1 MTEATFQII
10 QKIYE
15 LTLIFIQLGIIVS
28 LFFIFVPNEGI
39 TIRKRNLFIATISVE
54 RLVISFVTAET
65 KGVFLVISAVT
76 VLLFFY
82 KRDREMLPL
91 LVYLYFLWNSIFSIC
106 FIFTGFLS
114 DSISDFLLERIDYA
128 SGNAM
133 ESMYNQLTIW
143 IVIMAFIY
151 VVCVT
156 FELVIV
162 KRIVRK
168 KYLMSFKQA
177 CLLSV
182 YSVVALLMMYM
193 LSEISIIPLEKE
205 VFIFSEQDISIRIKL
220 PVMAVLLF
228 LGQLSGVVLWQEFQ
242 KLKEQELE
250 NQKIIASTNYAKKY
264 IEDLDSYHTKIR
276 ILRHDMAGKLTT
288 LRGLIESHSNEEVI
302 EYLSQMGIELNST
315 MHKFNTG
322 NALIDVIV
330 NEKSALAEEK
340 GILFESDFLW
350 SNVISIPPYD
360 IGVIMTNLLDN
371 AITECMEYN
380 HERRIIL
387 RGIKKDSFFIVEV
400 KNTFTGTITK
410 FDDGLPVT
418 TKSGEHGLGLK
429 SVKQI
434 AEKYLGGITIENKD
448 GWYSAMVM
456 LQNLDQL

>member
-15 LTLIFIQLGIIVS
+15 LIQLGIIVS

-168 KYLMSFKQA
+168 KYLMTVKQS

-182 YSVVALLMMYM
+182 YY
-193 LSEISIIPLEKE
+193 
-205 VFIFSEQDISIRIKL
+205 
-220 PVMAVLLF
+220 
-228 LGQLSGVVLWQEFQ
+228 
-242 KLKEQELE
+242 
-250 NQKIIASTNYAKKY
+250 
-264 IEDLDSYHTKIR
+264 
-276 ILRHDMAGKLTT
+276 
-288 LRGLIESHSNEEVI
+288 
-302 EYLSQMGIELNST
+302 
-315 MHKFNTG
+315 
-322 NALIDVIV
+322 
-330 NEKSALAEEK
+330 
-340 GILFESDFLW
+340 
-350 SNVISIPPYD
+350 
-360 IGVIMTNLLDN
+360 
-371 AITECMEYN
+371 
-380 HERRIIL
+380 
-387 RGIKKDSFFIVEV
+387 
-400 KNTFTGTITK
+400 
-410 FDDGLPVT
+410 
-418 TKSGEHGLGLK
+418 
-429 SVKQI
+429 
-434 AEKYLGGITIENKD
+434 
-448 GWYSAMVM
+448 
-456 LQNLDQL
+456 